1 MSTREETSTLAGE
14 PMPPL
19 SLSLLSPLRRRRL
32 EAPPSLQ
39 ARGRRPRPFLLL
51 TDPWE
56 ERGGGEEGKEREEK
70 K

>member
-1 MSTREETSTLAGE
+1 
-14 PMPPL
+14 
-19 SLSLLSPLRRRRL
+19 LSPLRRRRL

-51 TDPWE
+51 ADPWE